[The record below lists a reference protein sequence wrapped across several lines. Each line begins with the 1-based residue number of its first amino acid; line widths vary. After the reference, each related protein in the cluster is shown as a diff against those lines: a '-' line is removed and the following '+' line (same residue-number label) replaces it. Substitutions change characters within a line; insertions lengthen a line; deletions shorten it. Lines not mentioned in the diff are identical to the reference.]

1 MEATPDKKK
10 ENTALYI
17 VYAAAAYFGLQ
28 FLLKP
33 KRAAAAAVVTY
44 PTASSPA
51 SQTTT
56 TPVPET
62 YVDPASTSSATTWIA
77 ESFPLRKGM
86 KGSKVKAL
94 QQKLGVTADGAFGNN
109 TETALLKKYGVSTV
123 SQTQYQSII
132 GGQAK
137 QTSTA
142 ATTTTWIAESF
153 PLRKGMKGASVKT
166 LQQKLGITADGAF
179 GANTEAA
186 LQQQYGIST
195 VSKAQYQTIISGQSK
210 TTATTATPTPG
221 SWIAESFPLRK
232 GMKGNSVKAL
242 QQKLGLTADGAFG
255 SNTEAAVIKKYG
267 VTTVSQDL
275 FRSITQP
282 VASTITNFLNII
294 TPKPANSQDNSP
306 ILKSGS
312 KGADVYRLQKW
323 LGFKDKKVAKKGEP
337 IADSAFGKQTLAALQ
352 KKTGQSFIS
361 VNHLNTLMKQMAGMG
376 YAGEILVTKRA
387 ATILDSNLLPHR
399 TVPENTI
406 LGTRMMELSDP
417 QEQRAYTQF
426 KTVDGFHRWVDKDA
440 V

>member
-44 PTASSPA
+44 PAASNPA
-51 SQTTT
+51 APTTT
-56 TPVPET
+56 TTVPET
-62 YVDPASTSSATTWIA
+62 YVDPAPTTSAATWTA

-94 QQKLGVTADGAFGNN
+94 QQKLGVSADGAFGNN
-109 TETALLKKYGVSTV
+109 TETALLRTYGISTV
-123 SQTQYQSII
+123 SQAQYQTIVS
-132 GGQAK
+132 GLPK
-137 QTSTA
+137 TPTSTA
-142 ATTTTWIAESF
+142 APTSGSWVAEGF
-153 PLRKGMKGASVKT
+153 PLRKGMKGSHVKA

-179 GANTEAA
+179 GNNTEAA
-186 LQQQYGIST
+186 L
-195 VSKAQYQTIISGQSK
+195 
-210 TTATTATPTPG
+210 
-221 SWIAESFPLRK
+221 
-232 GMKGNSVKAL
+232 
-242 QQKLGLTADGAFG
+242 LT
-255 SNTEAAVIKKYG
+255 KYG
-267 VTTVSQDL
+267 VTTVSQEL

-282 VASTITNFLNII
+282 LTSTSTNLLNII
-294 TPKPANSQDNSP
+294 TPKPVSTKDTST

-312 KGADVYRLQKW
+312 RGADVYRLQKW
-323 LGFKDKKVAKKGEP
+323 LGFKDKNVARKGEP
-337 IADSAFGKQTLAALQ
+337 IADSVFGKQTLTALQ

-361 VNHLNTLMKQMAGMG
+361 VDHLSSLMKQMSGMG
-376 YAGEILVTKRA
+376 YAGELLVTKRA

-406 LGTRMMELSDP
+406 LGTRTMELKDP
-417 QEQRAYTQF
+417 QEQKAYTQF
-426 KTVDGFHRWVDKDA
+426 KTVDGFHRWVDRDA